1 MEERPIVFTI
11 TQEGNG
17 NIRIYTKDGRVDE
30 CNREVITEI
39 NLMLQLMTF
48 ITGTLNN
55 QGYAVLFEID

>member
-11 TQEGNG
+11 TQVDNG
-17 NIRIYTKDGRVDE
+17 NIRIYTKDGRVNE

-55 QGYAVLFEID
+55 QGYAVLFEVD